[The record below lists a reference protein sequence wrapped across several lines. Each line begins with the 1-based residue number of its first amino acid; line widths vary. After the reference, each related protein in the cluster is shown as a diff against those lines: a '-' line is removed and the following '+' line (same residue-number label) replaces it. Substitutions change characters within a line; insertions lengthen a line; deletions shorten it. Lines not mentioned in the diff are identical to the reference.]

1 MCKFAFNFVRIFRFQ
16 LIDYD
21 DLCLRKYYIY
31 NLFTKDSSLTKHI
44 VLSLEFNIKWHI
56 QTTGSIRQDCIL
68 TYTLLI
74 YILQGEL
81 NKKLTYSLMD
91 KYVALRKILGDR
103 EIFPLFSCWLCA
115 ALPSARAKSPFRLPK
130 YQIVINS
137 IRRGSRCACSK

>member
-1 MCKFAFNFVRIFRFQ
+1 MFRFQ

-81 NKKLTYSLMD
+81 NKKTN
-91 KYVALRKILGDR
+91 ILPNG
-103 EIFPLFSCWLCA
+103 
-115 ALPSARAKSPFRLPK
+115 
-130 YQIVINS
+130 QI
-137 IRRGSRCACSK
+137 RGPP